1 MKRNDP
7 DTGKFTK
14 GNPGRPKGSRN
25 ERTLQWEELG
35 KEITERNAAK
45 FNDLLGRLWENRDV
59 SVQVKAAELFLR
71 SLEFFRPK
79 LQRIQTP
86 VEQPPLYPPLVVE
99 NGKATIPDNWPG
111 PVIRIHRHI
120 IGQPPITG
128 PNVINFAPNQVD
140 P

>member
-1 MKRNDP
+1 MRMSQDP
-7 DTGKFTK
+7 RTGKFTK

-45 FNDLLGRLWENRDV
+45 FNDLLGRLWENTDV

-79 LQRIQTP
+79 LQRMQ
-86 VEQPPLYPPLVVE
+86 
-99 NGKATIPDNWPG
+99 IPDLPG
-111 PVIRIHRHI
+111 PKLEPPRIVIERHVIGADGLRRFVEDEPYTIDKSLHRS
-120 IGQPPITG
+120 
-128 PNVINFAPNQVD
+128 
-140 P
+140 